1 MHQSLV
7 RQTSLFG
14 ALVLGLGSILG
25 TGAYVSTVLAVDI
38 AGSLTIISVLIA
50 AFTALCNG
58 LSSAQLSAA
67 HPVSGGTY
75 EYGYQ
80 FLTPTAGFVAGSF
93 FIIAKSASAAT
104 AALAVGAYFMT
115 AYELPVVAGKLIAG
129 TLIVLFSYLLLA
141 GVKRTNLVN
150 LMIVLISLSG
160 LLIFI
165 LFSPAAPDSEITL
178 PSSQTITLNQTLYA
192 SALLFVAYTGY
203 GRIATMGEEVKNP
216 ERTIPAAILIT
227 LALVTLLY
235 VGVVLALSAHPDTKG
250 GLDSSILNLSAFIND
265 NPWKGIVSIA
275 AIIAM
280 CGVILN
286 LILGISRVV
295 LAMGR
300 RHDLPVHFSKLNK
313 THTSAPAATWLTC
326 GIIIILLLV
335 GDIKTA
341 WSVSAFTVLIYYGLT
356 NIAALKVPDTKRF
369 VPKGISITGMLACF
383 GLAFFIPVK
392 VIIAGLLLL
401 AIIVAF
407 HQWKWRK
414 R

>member
-129 TLIVLFSYLLLA
+129 TLIVLFWSGIFYPSQSNNRQLTA
-141 GVKRTNLVN
+141 FGYHCC
-150 LMIVLISLSG
+150 ISSV
-160 LLIFI
+160 
-165 LFSPAAPDSEITL
+165 EVEE
-178 PSSQTITLNQTLYA
+178 TI
-192 SALLFVAYTGY
+192 
-203 GRIATMGEEVKNP
+203 R
-216 ERTIPAAILIT
+216 
-227 LALVTLLY
+227 
-235 VGVVLALSAHPDTKG
+235 
-250 GLDSSILNLSAFIND
+250 
-265 NPWKGIVSIA
+265 
-275 AIIAM
+275 
-280 CGVILN
+280 
-286 LILGISRVV
+286 
-295 LAMGR
+295 
-300 RHDLPVHFSKLNK
+300 
-313 THTSAPAATWLTC
+313 
-326 GIIIILLLV
+326 
-335 GDIKTA
+335 KTA
-341 WSVSAFTVLIYYGLT
+341 PSKPL
-356 NIAALKVPDTKRF
+356 D
-369 VPKGISITGMLACF
+369 
-383 GLAFFIPVK
+383 
-392 VIIAGLLLL
+392 
-401 AIIVAF
+401 
-407 HQWKWRK
+407 
-414 R
+414 